1 MRKLVWAFLLASGC
15 DHKHPE
21 EKREEEEKTSQ
32 VTVWDDRFEIFLE
45 HPRLVANA
53 ATPFVTHVTDLT
65 TLEPRR
71 EGKLTFAFR
80 AKEAPDV
87 ERVEDA
93 PKRAGIYLPE
103 ITLPKPGEW
112 TLRLRVD
119 EREIE
124 LPKLTVYGSKEEAG
138 RAAGPKAP

>member
-21 EKREEEEKTSQ
+21 EKHKDVEKTSQ

-45 HPRLVANA
+45 HARLVANA

-65 TLEPRR
+65 SLEPRR

-80 AKEAPDV
+80 AK
-87 ERVEDA
+87 DA
-93 PKRAGIYLPE
+93 PYVELVENAPV
-103 ITLPKPGEW
+103 
-112 TLRLRVD
+112 RV
-119 EREIE
+119 
-124 LPKLTVYGSKEEAG
+124 
-138 RAAGPKAP
+138 